1 MISSERGASVFPTS
15 PGSSIRPCSRGSMGH
30 LWDESG
36 RVDENEG
43 VQGCLPKPLG
53 VGTAGHPFQH
63 PAWGPGPE
71 LHHRPC
77 REGHSLSARTF
88 PHGGGGANVFM
99 GPNPAR
105 GPAAES
111 SQGWGHPARTGPP
124 GQRVRGQAGPG
135 RAVSENTQ
143 AAGRRAQGSPQP
155 QLCFNF
161 ISLTSMQDR
170 WLAAC
175 KVPPFAYLQEARWG
189 GRAGAGEGGRAPS

>member
-1 MISSERGASVFPTS
+1 MGVWMKTRVFRGVYQS
-15 PGSSIRPCSRGSMGH
+15 PWGWGLQATHSSI
-30 LWDESG
+30 L
-36 RVDENEG
+36 
-43 VQGCLPKPLG
+43 LG
-53 VGTAGHPFQH
+53 VRDLNSITGPAG
-63 PAWGPGPE
+63 
-71 LHHRPC
+71 RDT
-77 REGHSLSARTF
+77 HSRHALSHT
-88 PHGGGGANVFM
+88 GGGGANVFM